1 MRTIR
6 TEREIAAPAEAVWEV
21 LTDLSAYREWNPHVV
36 DAGGRLREGETVEI
50 RVSRSGG
57 RARALPVR
65 VTEVDPPRRLSWV
78 GRVLAAPLFE
88 GRHTFELHEL
98 GERRTRLVNRETM
111 TGLLVPLLVAADAET
126 DYGAM
131 NDALAARA
139 EARFEGA
146 DGSGGGE
153 AA

>member
-1 MRTIR
+1 M
-6 TEREIAAPAEAVWEV
+6 WDV

-50 RVSRSGG
+50 RVSRGSG

-65 VTEVDPPRRLSWV
+65 VTTVDPPKRLSWV

-98 GERRTRLVNRETM
+98 GERRTRLVNREAV
-111 TGLLVPLLVAADAET
+111 TGLLVPLLVADDADRGYE
-126 DYGAM
+126 AM

-139 EARFEGA
+139 EARV
-146 DGSGGGE
+146 GGE
-153 AA
+153 DDEANDGGSVA

>member
-1 MRTIR
+1 M
-6 TEREIAAPAEAVWEV
+6 
-21 LTDLSAYREWNPHVV
+21 LTDLPAYREWNPHVV

-50 RVSRSGG
+50 RVSRGGG

-65 VTEVDPPRRLSWV
+65 VTTVDPPKRLSWV

-98 GERRTRLVNRETM
+98 GERRTRLVNREAV
-111 TGLLVPLLVAADAET
+111 TGLLVPLLVADDADRGYE
-126 DYGAM
+126 AM

-139 EARFEGA
+139 EARV
-146 DGSGGGE
+146 GGE
-153 AA
+153 DDEANDGGSVA